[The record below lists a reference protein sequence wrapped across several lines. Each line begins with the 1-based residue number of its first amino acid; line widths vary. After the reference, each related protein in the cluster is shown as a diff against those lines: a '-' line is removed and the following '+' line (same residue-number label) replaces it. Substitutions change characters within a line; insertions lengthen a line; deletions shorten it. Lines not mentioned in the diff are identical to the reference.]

1 MIDEAAYDPS
11 LRFVLVAAALFI
23 VFLFLLLLSELIT

>member
-11 LRFVLVAAALFI
+11 FRFVLVALVLF
-23 VFLFLLLLSELIT
+23 VLFLVIVILNKIIG